1 MQIETIVRM
10 KTLKSKTGKCWRDL
24 KKKNTFTLL
33 VGIQLSGR
41 VMEYDINIV
50 IVNNRTLI

>member
-1 MQIETIVRM
+1 M